1 MAASVTNMIVVSREV
16 TRVVKH
22 HQKAEGCW
30 SESEGSARKEQMAK
44 KEGAGVLML
53 MMMVQE
59 VFKFK
64 ISSMMNYYY

>member
-1 MAASVTNMIVVSREV
+1 MAAAVTNMIVSREV

-22 HQKAEGCW
+22 RQKAEGCW

-53 MMMVQE
+53 MMMVQGA
-59 VFKFK
+59 FKFK
-64 ISSMMNYYY
+64 ISSMMNYYYY

>member
-1 MAASVTNMIVVSREV
+1 MAAAVTNMILVSREV

-22 HQKAEGCW
+22 RQKAEGCW
-30 SESEGSARKEQMAK
+30 SESEGSRKEQMAK

-64 ISSMMNYYY
+64 ISSMMNYYYY